1 MDLKQIDDRT
11 QLAGTNRLELLTF
24 RLSDTRDPA
33 GTALYGINVFKVREL
48 MVTPRLMPIPEMH
61 PCMAGV
67 ANIRGKVVPVID
79 LDLYMGFERDPDSSP
94 ILVVT
99 EFNRST
105 QGFLVDEVDSIMPLA
120 WSDVQEP
127 PEMIAEA
134 HNNVLTAFSPLEG
147 KTMLLT
153 IDVERV
159 IDDVL
164 GSNIDDASANE
175 LAKIHDP
182 RMIFFCDDSA
192 VARAQVTKILDR
204 MGVKHMCAVNGLEA
218 HDMLMEMADKAEAEE
233 SKLTDLIL
241 AVVTDV
247 EMPKMDGY
255 VLTSKIKAD
264 KRFKGVPVM
273 MHSSLSTTEN
283 KRLGLRVGAD
293 GYIPKL
299 QPREFSKALVDLIAK
314 AQPNIDHEDLPK
326 AA

>member
-1 MDLKQIDDRT
+1 MDLKSIDDRT
-11 QLAGTNRLELLTF
+11 NLAGTNRLELLTF
-24 RLSDTRDPA
+24 RLCDTRDPA

-79 LDLYMGFERDPDSSP
+79 LDLYMGFQRPPESSP

-105 QGFLVDEVDSIMPLA
+105 QGFLVDEVESIMPLA

-134 HNNVLTAFSPLEG
+134 HNNILTAFSPLEE

-159 IDDVL
+159 IYDVL
-164 GSNIDDASANE
+164 GSNTDDMAEADI
-175 LAKIHDP
+175 AKVNDS

-204 MGVKHMCAVNGLEA
+204 MDVAHQSAVNGQDA
-218 HDMLMEMADKAEAEE
+218 HDMLMQIADEAEAGGK
-233 SKLTDLIL
+233 KLSDLLL

-255 VLTSKIKAD
+255 VLTSKLKAD
-264 KRFKGVPVM
+264 KRFKDVPVM
-273 MHSSLSTTEN
+273 MHSSLSTSEN
-283 KRLGLRVGAD
+283 KRLGMRVGAD

-299 QPREFSKALVDLIAK
+299 QPREFSSTLVDLIAK
-314 AQPNIDHEDLPK
+314 AHPDVAVEQLPK
-326 AA
+326 VA

>member
-1 MDLKQIDDRT
+1 MDLKSIDDRT
-11 QLAGTNRLELLTF
+11 NLAGTNRLELLTF

-67 ANIRGKVVPVID
+67 ANIRGRVVPVID
-79 LDLYMGFERDPDSSP
+79 LDLYMGFERSPDSSP

-127 PEMIAEA
+127 PQMIAEA
-134 HNNVLTAFSPLEG
+134 HNNILTAFSPLEE

-159 IDDVL
+159 IYDVL
-164 GSNIDDASANE
+164 GSNIDEVSSEDI
-175 LAKIHDP
+175 AKIHDP

-204 MGVKHMCAVNGLEA
+204 MDVVHRSAVNGQEALET
-218 HDMLMEMADKAEAEE
+218 LMAMADEAEVAGK
-233 SKLTDLIL
+233 KLSDTLL

-255 VLTSKIKAD
+255 VLTAKLKAD
-264 KRFKGVPVM
+264 KRFNGVPVM
-273 MHSSLSTTEN
+273 MHSSLSTSEN
-283 KRLGLRVGAD
+283 KRLGMRVGAD

-299 QPREFSKALVDLIAK
+299 QPREFSSTLVDLIAK
-314 AQPNIDHEDLPK
+314 AHPGIDVEQLPK